1 MSCPSRL
8 PAHLLLRAVLI
19 TSLWGPDQTMTAS
32 TTPSER
38 LTRETVSQSNPVQ
51 PSSTPHRT
59 RGCSERNLGTRTGPA
74 KPALRSPSRRTLL
87 ASQGVA
93 TTPRLTH
100 GHCCAAF
107 LGFRCSRAGSRAFA
121 HPSFR
126 YCSHYR
132 TRRRC
137 PRLPPSPL
145 DTHMHTV
152 SSTAERPHRHT
163 LCRRQ
168 ACNTP
173 NAVTSNWEQS
183 DDPFVTDVTI
193 HITKSQ

>member
-1 MSCPSRL
+1 MRISPVHRWCDPAAVELPKSAAYSSPSESSS
-8 PAHLLLRAVLI
+8 HHI
-19 TSLWGPDQTMTAS
+19 TVGTRPDQTRPGQLAQPHLNDS
-32 TTPSER
+32 HGKRCPKQPS
-38 LTRETVSQSNPVQ
+38 PVQ
-51 PSSTPHRT
+51 SSPAPHPT

-87 ASQGVA
+87 ASEGVA

-100 GHCCAAF
+100 GRCCAAF

-126 YCSHYR
+126 CCSHYR

-145 DTHMHTV
+145 DTHRHTV
-152 SSTAERPHRHT
+152 SSTAEKPHRHT
-163 LCRRQ
+163 VSSSAL
-168 ACNTP
+168 
-173 NAVTSNWEQS
+173 
-183 DDPFVTDVTI
+183 
-193 HITKSQ
+193 